1 MKKTFLALTL
11 CALCFVACADKEL
24 SPFEKRVAEKINF
37 IKVDKSIV
45 KAFNYR
51 TNANGL
57 LEFELVLLND
67 KDVEL
72 EYKVSWKDEDEFVL
86 KAPTDGEFITLK
98 LKENKEYLLQRV
110 ATNKESVDFTLNLR
124 KK

>member
-124 KK
+124 KI

>member
-98 LKENKEYLLQRV
+98 LKKNKEYLLQRV